1 MQRYTVWVQ
10 LRDRGYAQKLIRFLN
25 HHYGGSLDV
34 HYAKEA
40 IHCPPQDRGRHILI
54 TDQTEEKAEFDA
66 FPIVMLQ
73 EYAYRKSGGKGEWI
87 NPYQSGHRI
96 AQQLLEIMART
107 EGAAHGKKQGVS
119 QCESER
125 EYCFVAETPEEE
137 YAPRA
142 PIPHQN
148 WGEGR
153 LICVYSPIGGCGKT
167 TFSMALAECLAAA
180 HPEDKVLYLNL
191 EGAADW
197 KMFFHNRSP
206 YNLSDF
212 LYCMLLE
219 DKNSDKLE
227 GYLMELAEKQANGV
241 LFIKPCTSFEDLNV
255 LDTQEAEALIQLLRT
270 YFQWIICDMNTA
282 FHSVNQTFMKNSDG
296 KFLLLHASAQGRLK
310 FQDFFDSLRVQGLE
324 RDILGKSCTIL
335 PVGRGAGLPEL
346 GEYQRQVGNPLPMI
360 EDLFQEH
367 DGILEFKRHTDFY
380 EMMGALAE
388 EAVCFGSR

>member
-73 EYAYRKSGGKGEWI
+73 EYAYRKSGWKGEWI

-335 PVGRGAGLPEL
+335 PV
-346 GEYQRQVGNPLPMI
+346 RQ
-360 EDLFQEH
+360 
-367 DGILEFKRHTDFY
+367 
-380 EMMGALAE
+380 
-388 EAVCFGSR
+388 GSRIAGVGGISKTSGESSSHDRGLVSRARWYPGVQAPYRFL